1 LDFACH
7 GHDAGMGKHFSHQ
20 RPGLNGDVSTDALGR
35 DFVREPARLS
45 RAAKLAIVAES
56 FADGA
61 GIADVARR
69 HGIKPQRLF
78 AWRSAARAKLRPQL
92 PDPSAA
98 PPLFVPALVGIN
110 GRGKG
115 AAHAVESM
123 PIAPAPDATATIE
136 IVLGD
141 AVIRVRGLIDA
152 VALCAVLKA
161 LKAAS

>member
-1 LDFACH
+1 
-7 GHDAGMGKHFSHQ
+7 MGKHFSHQ
-20 RPGLNGDVSTDALGR
+20 RPGLNGDVSTGALGSDFER
-35 DFVREPARLS
+35 DPGRLS
-45 RAAKLAIVAES
+45 RSAKLAIVAES

-78 AWRSAARAKLRPQL
+78 AWRSAARAKLRPHL

-115 AAHAVESM
+115 AVHAVESM
-123 PIAPAPDATATIE
+123 PIAPAPDATGTIE

-141 AVIRVRGLIDA
+141 AVIRMRGLIDA
-152 VALCAVLKA
+152 AALCLVLKA